1 MEPTGEKAV
10 LRAPVA
16 AARLGMDPKVLR
28 RKLRAGEVPGYQ
40 IGTTWFVYMPAEQGT
55 DARVIHGPTRPITR
69 TSPETAAAP
78 SLVRSSPTGNHPL
91 IGYESLADWSPW
103 APFVDACR
111 DIPRLPGVYVA
122 RVVDGEIVY
131 IGMAAERS
139 GHGMRGRLAIYSSG
153 KGATS
158 GLGETALDLAL
169 ADPAWMRE
177 RLLDAER
184 GHPLRAKEL
193 AKAALHKAN
202 LELRWTTTA
211 DGPSAS
217 ALELEVIQ
225 SFAGKP
231 LWNRRR

>member
-1 MEPTGEKAV
+1 MGSRGDEAV
-10 LRAPVA
+10 LRAPAA
-16 AARLGMDPKVLR
+16 AARLGMNPKVLR
-28 RKLRAGEVPGYQ
+28 RKLRAGEIPGYQ
-40 IGTTWFVYMPAEQGT
+40 IGTTWFVYMPSGQDK
-55 DARVIHGPTRPITR
+55 DATVMYAPTRPVTR
-69 TSPETAAAP
+69 SRPATATTP
-78 SLVRSSPTGNHPL
+78 SLLRSGPTGNRPANS
-91 IGYESLADWSPW
+91 YESMADWSPW
-103 APFVDACR
+103 VPFVDACR
-111 DIPRLPGVYVA
+111 VIPRLPGVYVA
-122 RVVDGEIVY
+122 RAIGGEIVY

-169 ADPAWMRE
+169 ADPGWMRE
-177 RLLDAER
+177 RTLDAENGR
-184 GHPLRAKEL
+184 PLRAKEL
-193 AKAALHKAN
+193 ARAALHKAN

-217 ALELEVIQ
+217 ALELEVIE